1 MTIGG
6 IKIADIIVIALL
18 ILWAVLAVRYMIKR
32 RKSGRCI
39 SCSGNCQCCKISK
52 ANCKTSQKG

>member
-6 IKIADIIVIALL
+6 LKMADIIVIALL
-18 ILWAVLAVRYMIKR
+18 ILWAALAVRYMIKR

-39 SCSGNCQCCKISK
+39 SCSGNCQCCKVGK
-52 ANCKTSQKG
+52 TNRKTSQK